1 MSPAAKRVK
10 TKVGSRTGCVC
21 FGPVPRDHG
30 PVMLDGGQLGMFN
43 GAYAQLRK
51 RQQNRTRARE
61 ARTGDVHDVG
71 DARPALDRGQKRRR
85 GPRDAIRL
93 ARDAHDAEV
102 RRRREVLHCARTH
115 THIRSDPRAV
125 KVGEKHDA
133 PLRDAP
139 TAPQPVS
146 PKCAITLWRRA
157 AQMCFPVSSTPPLP
171 PRRAGSES
179 PGAGRNSTRIQ
190 RFYVGHSWA

>member
-10 TKVGSRTGCVC
+10 TKEGSRTGYVC

-43 GAYAQLRK
+43 GVYAQLRK

-115 THIRSDPRAV
+115 AHTVRSTCGIGGREARRTAQGRTHRAPARV
-125 KVGEKHDA
+125 SEVRDHALAQGRPDVLPGELDA
-133 PLRDAP
+133 
-139 TAPQPVS
+139 
-146 PKCAITLWRRA
+146 A
-157 AQMCFPVSSTPPLP
+157 AAAAARGL
-171 PRRAGSES
+171 
-179 PGAGRNSTRIQ
+179 
-190 RFYVGHSWA
+190 